1 MGLHG
6 RLPEAAKVK
15 GVAIGEGVA
24 ARGQLAAGLNGCK
37 SRHCQGHSQHP
48 DGLHLSAAG
57 EVMTSLSGT
66 RWRQEEKCG
75 WKGRKKV
82 SPSF

>member
-6 RLPEAAKVK
+6 RLPEAAQVK
-15 GVAIGEGVA
+15 GVAIGESVA
-24 ARGQLAAGLNGCK
+24 ALGQLAAGLNGCK

-66 RWRQEEKCG
+66 RSAG
-75 WKGRKKV
+75 GRKKNAGGKDGRK
-82 SPSF
+82 